1 MRFPI
6 LTAAALLAVTSL
18 SALAANQF
26 TISPAL
32 VQRGATTNLL
42 INIGGCPAEGKDQLG
57 KNSLDISG
65 DGFTLATES
74 ARTTD
79 CSLAIQAQISTTAAI
94 GKHNVLVYDKDR
106 KLRLASL
113 EIEVGDLTAGPIP
126 PGLSPQVDVLHNI
139 LSEDGCSDQFG
150 VRISRHY
157 YCVEV
162 QLGNNTGYALL
173 LAGVGF
179 MRSVPGMSYK
189 ESNASY
195 LQMRSVLQREQIV
208 SGRNITMRALEAA
221 GVVIAGFTPFSGNS
235 GRRGRI
241 GIWSSLVGNVIA
253 GAYEGL
259 IPDRTVRQLSNLD
272 DAALRDGKL
281 IPNNSPVKFTV
292 FVDRESIAPLLA
304 DPECYRAYFRGELL
318 REVERIRI
326 DLELSRVKEIPTDL
340 LEKEYSRLVRQ
351 AAVFH
356 DKQPSAA
363 KKAQIEACEAG
374 KVSRTGR
381 GVNLL
386 GRSKPSRETDLL
398 AVRKALGS
406 LVIVG
411 DPIEYR
417 PRIRVDSNAVNP
429 EIRPNPT
436 INGIEG
442 GAKAKQGDK
451 VTIALIGNRLDQATV
466 SAVKCADSPIRSSV
480 DPGGGRLTLTDLT
493 IPASCTDASVQLII
507 HTGAS
512 LPAVFDVPIEPMK
525 PAITDVKAAS
535 TDVEEGK
542 DQKLSVTVTG
552 TGLAGGTPK
561 VTLSADA
568 TKELAVTGVTAKP
581 TEVAFTVEIPAASAK
596 AGVALDVSVKT
607 RHATAATKAK
617 AITLTKKP

>member
-1 MRFPI
+1 M
-6 LTAAALLAVTSL
+6 TALLAVSSL
-18 SALAANQF
+18 AAFAANQF

-42 INIGGCPAEGKDQLG
+42 VNIGGCPAEGKDQLD
-57 KNSLDISG
+57 KDSLEFSG
-65 DGFTLATES
+65 DGITLSLAS
-74 ARTTD
+74 ARITN
-79 CSLAIQAQISTTAAI
+79 CSIAVQAQISTNATL
-94 GKHNVLVYDKDR
+94 GKRNVFVYDKEH
-106 KLRLASL
+106 KSRLATL
-113 EIEVGDLTAGPIP
+113 EIEVGDLAAGPIP
-126 PGLSPQVDVLHNI
+126 PGLTPQVDVLHNI
-139 LSEDGCSDQFG
+139 LSEAGCSDQFG
-150 VRISRHY
+150 VRIARHY

-179 MRSVPGMSYK
+179 MRSVPGMTYR

-208 SGRNITMRALEAA
+208 SGRNITLRALEAA

-259 IPDRTVRQLSNLD
+259 IPDRTIRQLSNLD

-292 FVDRESIAPLLA
+292 FVDRESIAPLLT
-304 DPECYRAYFRGELL
+304 DPECYKAYFRGELT
-318 REVERIRI
+318 RERERVRI
-326 DLELSRVKEIPTDL
+326 DLELSRARNLPLQQLQSEL
-340 LEKEYSRLVRQ
+340 LALTNQVQVMQPRQ
-351 AAVFH
+351 S
-356 DKQPSAA
+356 DSTGKNRSD
-363 KKAQIEACEAG
+363 ACEAG
-374 KVSRTGR
+374 GISRGRR

-386 GRSKPSRETDLL
+386 GRAKPSRETDLL

-417 PRIRVDSNAVNP
+417 PRIRVDSNAVSP

-436 INGIEG
+436 INGVEG
-442 GAKAKQGDK
+442 GARAKQGDK
-451 VTIALIGNRLDQATV
+451 VTLALIGNWLEQATV
-466 SAVKCADSPIRSSV
+466 SAVKCADSPIRATV
-480 DPGGGRLTLTDLT
+480 DPGGGRLTLNDLT
-493 IPASCTDASVQLII
+493 IPASCTDAFVQLIV

-512 LPAVFDVPIEPMK
+512 LSAVFDVPIDPMK

-561 VTLSADA
+561 VTLSADG
-568 TKELAVTGVTAKP
+568 TKELTVTGVTAKP
-581 TEVAFTVEIPAASAK
+581 TEVTFTVDIPAASAK
-596 AGVALDVSVKT
+596 AGVAVDVSVKT
-607 RHATAATKAK
+607 RHATAAAKVK

>member
-1 MRFPI
+1 MHSQF
-6 LTAAALLAVTSL
+6 LTAAALLAVSSL
-18 SALAANQF
+18 SAFAANQF

-42 INIGGCPAEGKDQLG
+42 INIGGCPAEGKDQLD
-57 KNSLDISG
+57 KNSLEFSG
-65 DGFTLATES
+65 DGITLAPES
-74 ARTTD
+74 ARITN
-79 CSLAIQAQISTTAAI
+79 CSIAIQAQIAATATL
-94 GKHNVLVYDKDR
+94 GKRSVLVYDKDH
-106 KLRLASL
+106 KSRLASL
-113 EIEVGDLTAGPIP
+113 EVEVGDLAAGPIP

-179 MRSVPGMSYK
+179 MRSVPGMTYR

-208 SGRNITMRALEAA
+208 SGRNITLRALEAA

-259 IPDRTVRQLSNLD
+259 IPDRTIRQLSNLD

-304 DPECYRAYFRGELL
+304 DPECYKAYFRGELT
-318 REVERIRI
+318 RERERIRI
-326 DLELSRVKEIPTDL
+326 DLELSRARNLPVHQLQTEL
-340 LEKEYSRLVRQ
+340 FALS
-351 AAVFH
+351 
-356 DKQPSAA
+356 KQVEVMQSDQKLGTGNPRSAS
-363 KKAQIEACEAG
+363 CEDG
-374 KVSRTGR
+374 KITRGR
-381 GVNLL
+381 RGANLL
-386 GRSKPSRETDLL
+386 GRSKPSREIDLL

-429 EIRPNPT
+429 EVRPNPT

-451 VTIALIGNRLDQATV
+451 VTLVLIGNRLDQATV

-480 DPGGGRLTLTDLT
+480 DSGGGRLTLTDLT
-493 IPASCTDASVQLII
+493 IPASCTDSSVQLVI

-512 LPAVFDVPIEPMK
+512 LPAVFDVPIDPMK

-542 DQKLSVTVTG
+542 EQKLTVTITG
-552 TGLAGGTPK
+552 TGLAGGAPT

-568 TKELAVTGVTAKP
+568 TKELAVSGVTAKP
-581 TEVAFTVEIPAASAK
+581 TEVTFTVVIPAASAK

-607 RHATAATKAK
+607 RHATAAIKAK